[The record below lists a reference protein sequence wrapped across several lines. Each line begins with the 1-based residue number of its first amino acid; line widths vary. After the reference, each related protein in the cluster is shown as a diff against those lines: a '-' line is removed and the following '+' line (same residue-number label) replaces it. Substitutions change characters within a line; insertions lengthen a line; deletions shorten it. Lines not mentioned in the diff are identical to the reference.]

1 MKTFRWLITLT
12 YRFGDETFN
21 LSNLF
26 IFIIVFFNYFTRN
39 VRGWFFLI
47 TTWEKKLFLGKKSSK
62 MGSKFCNPV
71 WSIIMKFEQHCL
83 VLRCFEGN
91 NICCN
96 ILSRSKKRHITN
108 REIINRKVGALI
120 LISSFMLQL
129 LKAKIQKN
137 ASAVALT
144 EKSRSEKKF
153 HKILQQQKISV
164 CSWRCILAVSL
175 DVELQLQSS

>member
-1 MKTFRWLITLT
+1 M
-12 YRFGDETFN
+12 
-21 LSNLF
+21 
-26 IFIIVFFNYFTRN
+26 
-39 VRGWFFLI
+39 I

-96 ILSRSKKRHITN
+96 ILSRSKKGHITN

-153 HKILQQQKISV
+153 HKIVQQQKISV

-175 DVELQLQSS
+175 DVELQLKSS